1 MERATMKA
9 RASVRLVIPVLFCL
23 IPAARAQTAPGGSGQ
38 ASQSDGFFADWLR
51 MVSRTQAEQPHWVTP
66 VATTTPRLEQEFRYD
81 IFWQPGNTGITT
93 ENYGGGKGLE
103 LIPQKKVEVIVV
115 APPAYLVHN
124 NPAVLDG
131 FGDWSFLVKYRML
144 SENEEHGN
152 FILTAF
158 LQVTFPT
165 GQYKNGATN
174 TIITPTI
181 AYGKGFGR
189 FDVQGT
195 FGATLPTGNEANIG
209 RTFPWN
215 NAFQYHIHRRLWPE
229 VEVNYTHFQ
238 DGPNNGKTQVFLTP
252 GILFGRFHLW
262 KRLALTAGGGFQIA
276 TTHFHTNNHNGIL
289 TVRFP
294 F

>member
-51 MVSRTQAEQPHWVTP
+51 MVSR
-66 VATTTPRLEQEFRYD
+66 
-81 IFWQPGNTGITT
+81 
-93 ENYGGGKGLE
+93 YGGGKGLE
-103 LIPQKKVEVIVV
+103 LIPQKNIEVIVV

>member
-1 MERATMKA
+1 MRL
-9 RASVRLVIPVLFCL
+9 RWRLVFLVTLLLGSIHP
-23 IPAARAQTAPGGSGQ
+23 ARAQAVPGSSSLS
-38 ASQSDGFFADWLR
+38 SQDEDFPGNWFH

-81 IFWQPGNTGITT
+81 ISWQPGNTGITR
-93 ENYGGGKGLE
+93 ENYGGGKGIE
-103 LIPQKKVEVIVV
+103 LIPQRHIEIILV
-115 APPAYLVHN
+115 APPAYIVHN
-124 NPAVLDG
+124 NPEVRDG
-131 FGDWSFLVKYRML
+131 FGDWSFLVKYRMAAA
-144 SENEEHGN
+144 NEEGGN
-152 FILTAF
+152 YILTAF

-165 GQYKNGATN
+165 GQYNNGVTN

-181 AYGKGFGR
+181 AYGKGIGK

-195 FGATLPTGNEANIG
+195 FGVTLPTGNEANIG

-215 NAFQYHIHRRLWPE
+215 NAVQYHLYKKLWPE

-238 DGPNNGKTQVFLTP
+238 DGPHDGQTQVFMTP
-252 GILFGRFHLW
+252 GIVFGKFHLW
-262 KRLALTAGGGFQIA
+262 KRLGLTAGGGFQIA

>member
-1 MERATMKA
+1 M
-9 RASVRLVIPVLFCL
+9 RLRSPLLLLVPVFLCSTHL
-23 IPAARAQTAPGGSGQ
+23 VHAQAPSTNSSQSGQ
-38 ASQSDGFFADWLR
+38 DEGFFHDWFD

-93 ENYGGGKGLE
+93 ENYGGAKGLE
-103 LIPQKKVEVIVV
+103 LIPQRHIEVILV
-115 APPAYLVHN
+115 APPAYVVHN
-124 NPAVLDG
+124 NPKVRDG
-131 FGDWSFLVKYRML
+131 FGDWSFLVKYRIVAR
-144 SENEEHGN
+144 NEERGN
-152 FILTAF
+152 YILTAF
-158 LQVTFPT
+158 LQVTLPT
-165 GQYKNGATN
+165 GQYRNGATN

-181 AYGKGFGR
+181 AYGKGIGK

-195 FGATLPTGNEANIG
+195 FGVTLPTGNEAEIG

-215 NAFQYHIHRRLWPE
+215 NAFQYHLYKKVWPE
-229 VEVNYTHFQ
+229 FEVNYTHFQ
-238 DGPNNGKTQVFLTP
+238 DGPNNGKTQVFMTP
-252 GILFGRFHLW
+252 GILFGRFRLW

-276 TTHFHTNNHNGIL
+276 TTHFHANNHNGIL